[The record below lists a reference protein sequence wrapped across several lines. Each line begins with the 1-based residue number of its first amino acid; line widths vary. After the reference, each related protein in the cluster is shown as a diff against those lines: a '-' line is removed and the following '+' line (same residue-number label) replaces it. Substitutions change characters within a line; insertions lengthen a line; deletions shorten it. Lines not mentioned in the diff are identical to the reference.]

1 MAELSEILKKVRL
14 IEIKAKKI
22 SEQMLMGDFH
32 SAFKGSGMSF
42 REVREYQVGDDVKH
56 IDWNVTART
65 GKTHVKLFDE
75 DRESAVIVLI
85 DQSPSMSF
93 GSEESDKTNTMAY
106 VTAMIAFSSI
116 KTGNKIGALFTN
128 QHQSEFL
135 KPSKSNK
142 TVFQIIRQIVSNNKT
157 KTYSNL
163 NSSLE
168 YLYKILKRRSIV
180 FIISDFLEEGYEK
193 ALKMLAKKH
202 EIIGIGV
209 YDKAEKTFC
218 PRGLFRVK
226 DLETGKMTLIDTSS
240 PKFRS
245 WQSENLRQKVKI
257 TAQIFKDATS
267 DFISIFSQEDYVRK
281 LVLFFKKRSFKY
293 KR

>member
-56 IDWNVTART
+56 IDWNVTARS

-75 DRESAVIVLI
+75 DRESAIILLI
-85 DQSPSMSF
+85 DQSPSMLF

-106 VTAMIAFSSI
+106 VAAMIALSSI
-116 KTGNKIGALFTN
+116 QTGNKIGALLTN
-128 QHQSEFL
+128 QHQSKFL

-142 TVFQIIRQIVSNNKT
+142 IVFQIIRQIVSNNEAK
-157 KTYSNL
+157 SHGNL
-163 NSSLE
+163 KSSIE

-180 FIISDFLEEGYEK
+180 FIISDFLEEGYEQ
-193 ALKMLAKKH
+193 ALKMLARKH
-202 EIIGIGV
+202 EVIGIGL
-209 YDKAEKTFC
+209 YDSAEKTFS

-226 DLETGKMTLIDTSS
+226 DLETGKITLIDTSS

-245 WQSENLRQKVKI
+245 WQSENFRQKEEK
-257 TAQIFKDATS
+257 TAQLFNDASS
-267 DFISIFSQEDYVRK
+267 DFISVFSQEDYVRR

-293 KR
+293 NR

>member
-1 MAELSEILKKVRL
+1 MAELSEILKKIRL

-56 IDWNVTART
+56 IDWNVTARS

-75 DRESAVIVLI
+75 DRESAVILLI
-85 DQSPSMSF
+85 DQSPSMFF

-106 VTAMIAFSSI
+106 VSAIIAFSSI
-116 KTGNKIGALFTN
+116 QNSNKIGALFTN
-128 QHQSEFL
+128 QHQPSFL

-142 TVFQIIRQIVSNNKT
+142 TVFQIIRQIVSSNET
-157 KTYSNL
+157 KTYSKL
-163 NSSLE
+163 NNSVE

-180 FIISDFLEEGYEK
+180 FIISDFLEEGYEQ

-202 EIIGIGV
+202 EVIGIGI
-209 YDKAEKTFC
+209 YDSAEKTFS

-226 DLETGKMTLIDTSS
+226 DLETGKMTLIDASS

-245 WQSENLRQKVKI
+245 WQTENFRQIVEK
-257 TAQIFKDATS
+257 TTQIFGDATS
-267 DFISIFSQEDYVRK
+267 DFISIFSQENYVRK